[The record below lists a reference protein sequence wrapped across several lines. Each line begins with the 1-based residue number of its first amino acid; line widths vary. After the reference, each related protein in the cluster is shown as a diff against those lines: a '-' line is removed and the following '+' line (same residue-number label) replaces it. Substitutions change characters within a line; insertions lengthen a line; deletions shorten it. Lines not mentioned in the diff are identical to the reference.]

1 MSSKEPL
8 LPRPGLR
15 AAAGVAR
22 VGATPAVGAEGTA
35 FAHASATANTRAAT
49 ALTRAAVTVAA
60 LSPILAPLPLSA
72 QVTTDPFAAPIQA
85 TEGRVVLDLVEFA
98 TLPDHPEGP
107 ARMML
112 LVDEPGTRRLFVNDM
127 HGRLYTVGYDGRQ
140 VALYLDHDDPS
151 FGVQVQSGGRERGF
165 QSFALHPDFGRPGAP
180 GYGRFYTWT
189 DIVDNA
195 GRADFTPGGG
205 SNTHHT
211 VLLEWRANDPSAP
224 RYDGGAPRAL
234 MRFEQPFANHN
245 AGHIAFDPSATPGS
259 AGYGLLYVGSADG
272 GSGGDPLNLAQDMGS
287 AFGKILRIDP
297 LGSSSASGRYG
308 IPTSNPFVGRPGVL
322 PEIYASGLRNPQR
335 LGWDPA
341 NGNLFVADIGQNAV
355 EEVSLVPPG
364 GNLGWNVWEGSYR
377 FVSREGVQ
385 PENPRSD
392 PAFVYPVAEY
402 DRFDPLVGPRVAVTG
417 VEVFREDGIPSLRNR
432 VLFADSPSGEIFH
445 FDADRRPEGGNQG
458 FRRILLREGG
468 GEPRTFLEIIQAK
481 NRQQEREPAERTDIR
496 FGRGPDG
503 RFFLLN
509 KHDGVIREVVGGA
522 EEGS

>member
-1 MSSKEPL
+1 MTRLALAGTSVVL
-8 LPRPGLR
+8 ALVANLPAV
-15 AAAGVAR
+15 AAAQ
-22 VGATPAVGAEGTA
+22 ATV
-35 FAHASATANTRAAT
+35 
-49 ALTRAAVTVAA
+49 
-60 LSPILAPLPLSA
+60 
-72 QVTTDPFAAPIQA
+72 DPFDLPIHA
-85 TEGRVVLDLVEFA
+85 VDGIVVLDVRDFA
-98 TLPDHPEGP
+98 TLPDHPSGA

-112 LVDEPGTRRLFVNDM
+112 LVDEPGTARLFLNDM
-127 HGRLYTVGYDGRQ
+127 YGRLYTVGYDGRA
-140 VALYLDHDDPS
+140 VTLYLDHDDPR
-151 FGVQVQSGGRERGF
+151 FGVQVQAGGRERGL
-165 QSFALHPDFGRPGAP
+165 QSFAMHPDFGRQGAP

-189 DIVDNA
+189 DIVDNS

-211 VLLEWRANDPSAP
+211 VLLEWRATDPSAE
-224 RYDGGAPRAL
+224 RYDGGPPRAL

-245 AGHIAFDPSATPGS
+245 AGHIGFHPFATPGS
-259 AGYGLLYVGSADG
+259 PDHGLLYVGSADG
-272 GSGGDPLNLAQDMGS
+272 GSGGDPLNLAQDMTS

-297 LGSSSASGRYG
+297 LGSSSANGQYG
-308 IPTSNPFVGRPGVL
+308 IPTTNPFVGRQGVL

-364 GNLGWNVWEGSYR
+364 GNLGWNEWEGSFR
-377 FVSREGVQ
+377 FVDREGVRTDA
-385 PENPRSD
+385 PRSD

-417 VEVFREDGIPSLRNR
+417 VEVFRGDRFPGLRNR

-445 FDADRRPEGGNQG
+445 FDADQLPEGGNQG

-468 GEPRTFLEIIQAK
+468 GEARTFLEIIQAR
-481 NRQQEREPAERTDIR
+481 NRVQGRDPAERTDIR
-496 FGRGPDG
+496 FGRGPEG

-509 KHDGVIREVVGGA
+509 KHDGVIREVVGG
-522 EEGS
+522 G